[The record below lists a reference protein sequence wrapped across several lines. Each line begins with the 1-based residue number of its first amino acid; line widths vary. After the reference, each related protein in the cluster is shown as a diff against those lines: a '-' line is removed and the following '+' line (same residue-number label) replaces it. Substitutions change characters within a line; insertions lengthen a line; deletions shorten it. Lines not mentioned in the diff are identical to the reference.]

1 MEQGEKRRKALE
13 EMLAARRREVVQRI
27 EALMENQGD
36 AVAGDG
42 ILDTGDQA
50 LKSHETDVDFTLLEM
65 KNRRLKEIEEALLK
79 LRENRYGICEE
90 CGAEISAGRLKAMP
104 FAQYCV
110 TCKERQELF
119 DKIEKTRSEA

>member
-1 MEQGEKRRKALE
+1 
-13 EMLAARRREVVQRI
+13 MLAARRREVVQQI